1 MNLGRKKKK
10 SALWSAEGRN
20 KKTNHWIR
28 EAWVLQSAESEP
40 WLIPS
45 REVMVATFERIFPN
59 AAKKASRFMG
69 RWNDVD
75 EQKVMMM
82 KLAPISEN
90 TDDTR
95 EVIRRISSSRVVQT
109 IFEIYIYK
117 CRLGFGP
124 WNMVGLYS
132 RKVLWNLIED
142 V

>member
-1 MNLGRKKKK
+1 M
-10 SALWSAEGRN
+10 
-20 KKTNHWIR
+20 
-28 EAWVLQSAESEP
+28 
-40 WLIPS
+40 
-45 REVMVATFERIFPN
+45 ATFERMFPK

-95 EVIRRISSSRVVQT
+95 EVIRRISSSRVVQA
-109 IFEIYIYK
+109 IFEIYMCIIYI
-117 CRLGFGP
+117 CGLGFGP

-132 RKVLWNLIED
+132 RKVLWNLIEG

>member
-1 MNLGRKKKK
+1 M
-10 SALWSAEGRN
+10 
-20 KKTNHWIR
+20 
-28 EAWVLQSAESEP
+28 
-40 WLIPS
+40 
-45 REVMVATFERIFPN
+45 ATFERIFPN

-82 KLAPISEN
+82 KLAPKSEN

-109 IFEIYIYK
+109 IFGIYICVLYI
-117 CRLGFGP
+117 RGLGFGP